1 MIEKKDIK
9 YFTGDVNLLE
19 ENDIKNIEEEHL
31 EELVRTIQKS
41 IIEKHSI
48 MIQYA
53 TSITKE
59 ESLRAPRLYRFVT
72 NQLHQDRTKL
82 TILSHEV
89 DKYKSR
95 IGIDN
100 ANELKIVLEMILI
113 TINNLSVTVYQ
124 N

>member
-9 YFTGDVNLLE
+9 YFTGEVNLLK

-31 EELVRTIQKS
+31 EELARTIQKS
-41 IIEKHSI
+41 IIEKHSV

-59 ESLRAPRLYRFVT
+59 ESLRAPKLYRFVT
-72 NQLHQDRTKL
+72 NQLQHDRAKL
-82 TILSHEV
+82 TIISHEV
-89 DKYKSR
+89 DRYKSR

-113 TINNLSVTVYQ
+113 TVNNLSVAVYQ
-124 N
+124 D